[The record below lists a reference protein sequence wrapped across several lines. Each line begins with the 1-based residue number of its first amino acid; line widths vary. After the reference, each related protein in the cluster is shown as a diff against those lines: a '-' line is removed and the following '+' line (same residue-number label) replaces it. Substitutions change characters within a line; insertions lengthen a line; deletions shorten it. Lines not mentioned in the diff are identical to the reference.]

1 VFISQRAPGAD
12 GQVVKRTADELS
24 ALRQLVINALGVHA
38 AAGQSL
44 DNIVSLQEMP
54 FQIPAVS
61 AQVAQIQKET
71 RVATWLE
78 TGSRYVAV
86 AIALV
91 VLALFWRMVGR
102 QKPEAVPV
110 ELLTESSPN
119 GSRSMSAQG
128 TITPE
133 LLNELIRQKPA
144 NIGVAL
150 RDWAA
155 AKKN

>member
-1 VFISQRAPGAD
+1 
-12 GQVVKRTADELS
+12 
-24 ALRQLVINALGVHA
+24 LRQLVVNALGLHA
-38 AAGQSL
+38 TAGQSL

-54 FQIPAVS
+54 FQVPAIS

-78 TGSRYVAV
+78 TASRYVAV
-86 AIALV
+86 AVALA
-91 VLALFWRMVGR
+91 VLALFWRMLGH
-102 QKPEAVPV
+102 QKPESLPM
-110 ELLTESSPN
+110 ELLTESPVN
-119 GSRSMSAQG
+119 GQRGMPVQG
-128 TITPE
+128 AITPE